1 MAIMVLV
8 NSGLLSVAWD
18 KHLNHTIF
26 LATVS
31 CVLTM
36 GFVVEVL
43 IKCIAFTAR
52 GYWQSRRNRYDL
64 LVTVLGELQSLEIND
79 PPSLTFL

>member
-18 KHLNHTIF
+18 KQLNHTVP

-31 CVLTM
+31 CALTM
-36 GFVVEVL
+36 GFVVEVM
-43 IKCIAFTAR
+43 IKCIAFTTR

-64 LVTVLGELQSLEIND
+64 LVTVLGRHQLRMRTPQR
-79 PPSLTFL
+79 TA